1 MGLFSRS
8 KEGGM
13 MDVIRCD
20 EPEYLIWK
28 WRPAGNEANTTKK
41 ENAIR
46 YGSSLRVKDG
56 EVAVFVYS
64 QKDGP
69 VQDYIVG
76 PYDETIKTANFP
88 VLSSIVGLA
97 YAGDTPFQAEVYF
110 INLAGNIQIK
120 FGIPYFDVRDWNPSL
135 KISRLTAPVAV
146 RGTLTF
152 NITDY
157 KAFIKL
163 NRLINFELDT
173 FKNQMKDDLTK
184 EIKKIVTNVPNQ
196 LQVPLIAINEKLAE
210 IESYT
215 VPLVKNNLE
224 SLYGITIKSLAI
236 ADVEIDKDSEDYKK
250 LEKVTSQQ
258 DERSLDAQFNSNL
271 KILEGQTDTTIQN
284 MVDMQA
290 INAVNMEDSLR
301 IQREEMQRAQQL
313 QTETNFFDTHKLN
326 IQTDAQKT
334 ILTSAADSLGAMGN
348 MNLGGGGGGGM
359 NPAGMMTGMMMGGAM
374 GGQMANMMNNMGNNM
389 QQNMQSGPGAMPP
402 NTGQAGGP
410 PPPPQ
415 SAFHISINGQQAGPF
430 NIQQL
435 QQLVMN
441 GQLTP
446 ATFVWKTG
454 MAEWAEANK
463 LIELQQLFNAAPPPP
478 PPPPVG

>member
-1 MGLFSRS
+1 
-8 KEGGM
+8 
-13 MDVIRCD
+13 
-20 EPEYLIWK
+20 
-28 WRPAGNEANTTKK
+28 
-41 ENAIR
+41 
-46 YGSSLRVKDG
+46 
-56 EVAVFVYS
+56 
-64 QKDGP
+64 
-69 VQDYIVG
+69 
-76 PYDETIKTANFP
+76 
-88 VLSSIVGLA
+88 
-97 YAGDTPFQAEVYF
+97 
-110 INLAGNIQIK
+110 
-120 FGIPYFDVRDWNPSL
+120 
-135 KISRLTAPVAV
+135 
-146 RGTLTF
+146 
-152 NITDY
+152 
-157 KAFIKL
+157 
-163 NRLINFELDT
+163 
-173 FKNQMKDDLTK
+173 MKDDLTK
-184 EIKKIVTNVPNQ
+184 DIKKIVTNVPNQ

-271 KILEGQTDTTIQN
+271 RILEGQTDTTIQN

-348 MNLGGGGGGGM
+348 MNLGGSGGGM

-389 QQNMQSGPGAMPP
+389 QQNIQGVPGTMPP
-402 NTGQAGGP
+402 SGQAGGP

-430 NIQQL
+430 NMQQL

-441 GQLTP
+441 GQLTTT
-446 ATFVWKTG
+446 TFVWKTG

-478 PPPPVG
+478 PPPVG

>member
-1 MGLFSRS
+1 MGLFSRN

-13 MDVIRCD
+13 MDMIRCD

-28 WRPAGNEANTTKK
+28 WRPTGNDANDTKK
-41 ENAIR
+41 ENSIR

-69 VQDYIVG
+69 MQDYIIG
-76 PYDETIKTANFP
+76 PYDEFIKTANFP
-88 VLSSIVGLA
+88 ILSSIVGLA
-97 YAGDTPFQAEVYF
+97 YAGGTPFQAEVYF

-120 FGIPYFDVRDWNPSL
+120 FGIPYFDVRDWNPLL
-135 KISRLTAPVAV
+135 KTSRLTAPVAV

-152 NITDY
+152 KITDF
-157 KAFIKL
+157 KEFIKL
-163 NRLINFELDT
+163 NRLVNFELET
-173 FKNQMKDDLTK
+173 FKERIKSDLTK

-210 IESYT
+210 IDAYT
-215 VPLVKNNLE
+215 TPSVKNNLQTI
-224 SLYGITIKSLAI
+224 YGITVVSLAI
-236 ADVEIDKDSEDYKK
+236 DAVEINKESPEYKQ
-250 LEKVTSQQ
+250 LEKVTSLQ
-258 DERSLDAQFNSNL
+258 DERSLDAQLNSNL
-271 KILEGQTDTTIQN
+271 KILDGQTGTTIQN
-284 MVDMQA
+284 LVDMQA
-290 INAVNMEDSLR
+290 LNAANLTESLK

-313 QTETNFFDTHKLN
+313 QTETNYFDTHKLN

-348 MNLGGGGGGGM
+348 MNLGGGGGGM
-359 NPAGMMTGMMMGGAM
+359 NPAGMMTGMIMGGAM
-374 GGQMANMMNNMGNNM
+374 GGQMANLMNNMGNNM
-389 QQNMQSGPGAMPP
+389 QQNTQTGFGGIP
-402 NTGQAGGP
+402 NNAANAGGP

-415 SAFHISINGQQAGPF
+415 SAFFIAVNGQQAGPF

-435 QQLVMN
+435 QQLAIN
-441 GQLTP
+441 GQFTP
-446 ATFVWKTG
+446 STFVWKAG

-463 LIELQQLFNAAPPPP
+463 LVELQQLFHATPPP

>member
-1 MGLFSRS
+1 MGLFSSS

-13 MDVIRCD
+13 MDMIRCD
-20 EPEYLIWK
+20 EQEYLIWK
-28 WRPAGNEANTTKK
+28 WRPLGNEANSTKK
-41 ENAIR
+41 ENSIR

-69 VQDYIVG
+69 VQDYIIG

-97 YAGDTPFQAEVYF
+97 YAGGTPFQAEVYY

-120 FGIPYFDVRDWNPSL
+120 FGIPYFDVFDPRFLDFGVPM
-135 KISRLTAPVAV
+135 AV
-146 RGTLTF
+146 RGSITF

-157 KAFIKL
+157 QGFIKL
-163 NRLINFELDT
+163 NRLINFELET
-173 FKNQMKDDLTK
+173 FKQQIKDGVTK
-184 EIKKIVTNVPNQ
+184 YVKGVVSNVPAELN
-196 LQVPLIAINEKLAE
+196 VPVVQIERKILEINDWVGQRVKAS
-210 IESYT
+210 IEADFG
-215 VPLVKNNLE
+215 VN
-224 SLYGITIKSLAI
+224 IKRLDISDI
-236 ADVEIDKDSEDYKK
+236 EIDKENESYSK
-250 LEKVTSQQ
+250 LRELTANITEAYTKSQAGVNITTM
-258 DERSLDAQFNSNL
+258 EAQAAVNI
-271 KILEGQTDTTIQN
+271 KN
-284 MVDMQA
+284 MADMQA
-290 INAVNMEDSLR
+290 INAGNMDESLR

-348 MNLGGGGGGGM
+348 MNMGSGGGGM

-389 QQNMQSGPGAMPP
+389 QQNMQPGTGGSNVPP
-402 NTGQAGGP
+402 AGGP

-415 SAFHISINGQQAGPF
+415 SAFHISVNGQQAGPF
-430 NIQQL
+430 NMQQL
-435 QQLVMN
+435 QQLVMS
-441 GQLTP
+441 GQLT
-446 ATFVWKTG
+446 ASTFVWKTG
-454 MAEWAEANK
+454 MAEWTEANK
-463 LIELQQLFNAAPPPP
+463 LIELEQLFNAAPPPP
-478 PPPPVG
+478 PPPVG

>member
-135 KISRLTAPVAV
+135 KVSRLTAPVAV

-184 EIKKIVTNVPNQ
+184 DIKKIVTNVPNQ

-271 KILEGQTDTTIQN
+271 RILEGQTDTTIQN

-348 MNLGGGGGGGM
+348 MNLGGSGGGM

-389 QQNMQSGPGAMPP
+389 QQNIQGVPGTMPP
-402 NTGQAGGP
+402 SGQAGGP

-430 NIQQL
+430 NMQQL

-441 GQLTP
+441 GQLTTT
-446 ATFVWKTG
+446 TFVWKTG

-478 PPPPVG
+478 PPPVG

>member
-1 MGLFSRS
+1 MGLFNSS

-13 MDVIRCD
+13 MDMIRCD
-20 EPEYLIWK
+20 EQEYLIWK
-28 WRPAGNEANTTKK
+28 WRPLGNEANSTKK
-41 ENAIR
+41 ENSIR

-69 VQDYIVG
+69 MQDYIIG
-76 PYDETIKTANFP
+76 PFDETIKTANFP
-88 VLSSIVGLA
+88 VLSSIIGLA
-97 YAGDTPFQAEVYF
+97 YAGGTPFQAEVYF

-120 FGIPYFDVRDWNPSL
+120 FGIPYFDVFDPRFLDFGVPM
-135 KISRLTAPVAV
+135 AV
-146 RGTLTF
+146 RGSITF

-157 KAFIKL
+157 QGFIKL
-163 NRLINFELDT
+163 NRLINFELET
-173 FKNQMKDDLTK
+173 FKQQIKDGVTK
-184 EIKKIVTNVPNQ
+184 YVKGVVANVPGELN
-196 LQVPLIAINEKLAE
+196 VPVVQIERKILEINDWVGQRVKAS
-210 IESYT
+210 IESDFG
-215 VPLVKNNLE
+215 VN
-224 SLYGITIKSLAI
+224 IKRLDISDI
-236 ADVEIDKDSEDYKK
+236 EIDKENESYSK
-250 LEKVTSQQ
+250 LREITANITEAYTKTQAGVNITTM
-258 DERSLDAQFNSNL
+258 EAQAAVNI
-271 KILEGQTDTTIQN
+271 KN
-284 MVDMQA
+284 MADMQS
-290 INAVNMEDSLR
+290 INAGNMEESLR

-348 MNLGGGGGGGM
+348 MNMGSGGGGM

-389 QQNMQSGPGAMPP
+389 QQNMQAGTGAPSVPP
-402 NTGQAGGP
+402 GGP

-415 SAFHISINGQQAGPF
+415 SAFHISVNGQQAGPD
-430 NIQQL
+430 NMQQVQQL
-435 QQLVMN
+435 LMR

-446 ATFVWKTG
+446 STFVWKTG
-454 MAEWAEANK
+454 MAEWTEANK

-478 PPPPVG
+478 PPVG

>member
-1 MGLFSRS
+1 MGLFNSS

-13 MDVIRCD
+13 MDMIRCD

-28 WRPAGNEANTTKK
+28 WRPLGNEANNTKK
-41 ENAIR
+41 ENSIR

-69 VQDYIVG
+69 VQDYIIG

-97 YAGDTPFQAEVYF
+97 YAGGTPFQAEVYY

-120 FGIPYFDVRDWNPSL
+120 FGIPYFDVFDPRFLDFGVPM
-135 KISRLTAPVAV
+135 AV
-146 RGTLTF
+146 RGSITF

-157 KAFIKL
+157 QGFIKL
-163 NRLINFELDT
+163 NRLINFELET
-173 FKNQMKDDLTK
+173 FKQQIKDGVTK
-184 EIKKIVTNVPNQ
+184 YVKGVVSNVPAELN
-196 LQVPLIAINEKLAE
+196 VPVVQIERKILEINDWVGQRVKAS
-210 IESYT
+210 IEADFG
-215 VPLVKNNLE
+215 VN
-224 SLYGITIKSLAI
+224 IKRLDISDI
-236 ADVEIDKDSEDYKK
+236 EIDKENESYSK
-250 LEKVTSQQ
+250 LRELTANITEAYTKSQAGVNITTM
-258 DERSLDAQFNSNL
+258 EAQAAINI
-271 KILEGQTDTTIQN
+271 KN
-284 MVDMQA
+284 MADMQA
-290 INAVNMEDSLR
+290 INAGNMDESLR

-348 MNLGGGGGGGM
+348 MNMGSGGGGM

-389 QQNMQSGPGAMPP
+389 QQNMQPGTGGSNVPP
-402 NTGQAGGP
+402 AGGP

-415 SAFHISINGQQAGPF
+415 SAFHISVNGQQAGPF
-430 NIQQL
+430 NMQQL
-435 QQLVMN
+435 QQLVMS

-446 ATFVWKTG
+446 STFVWKTG
-454 MAEWAEANK
+454 MAEWTEANK

-478 PPPPVG
+478 PPPVG

>member
-1 MGLFSRS
+1 MGLFNSS

-13 MDVIRCD
+13 MDMIRCD
-20 EPEYLIWK
+20 EQEYLIWK
-28 WRPAGNEANTTKK
+28 WRPLGNEANSTKK
-41 ENAIR
+41 ENSIR

-69 VQDYIVG
+69 MQDYIIG
-76 PYDETIKTANFP
+76 PFDETIKTANFP
-88 VLSSIVGLA
+88 VLSSIIGLA
-97 YAGDTPFQAEVYF
+97 YAGGTPFQAEVYF

-120 FGIPYFDVRDWNPSL
+120 FGIPYFDVFDPRFLDFGVPM
-135 KISRLTAPVAV
+135 AV
-146 RGTLTF
+146 RGSITF

-157 KAFIKL
+157 QGFIKL
-163 NRLINFELDT
+163 NRLINFELET
-173 FKNQMKDDLTK
+173 FKQQIKDGVTK
-184 EIKKIVTNVPNQ
+184 YVKGVVANVPGELN
-196 LQVPLIAINEKLAE
+196 VPVVQIERKILEINDWVGQRVKAS
-210 IESYT
+210 IESDFG
-215 VPLVKNNLE
+215 VN
-224 SLYGITIKSLAI
+224 IKRLDISDI
-236 ADVEIDKDSEDYKK
+236 EIDKENESYSK
-250 LEKVTSQQ
+250 LREITANITEAYTKTQAGVNITTM
-258 DERSLDAQFNSNL
+258 EAQAAVNI
-271 KILEGQTDTTIQN
+271 KN
-284 MVDMQA
+284 MADMQS
-290 INAVNMEDSLR
+290 INAGNMEESLR

-348 MNLGGGGGGGM
+348 MNMGSGGGGM

-389 QQNMQSGPGAMPP
+389 QQNMQAGTGAPSVPP
-402 NTGQAGGP
+402 GGP

-415 SAFHISINGQQAGPF
+415 SAFHISVNGQQAGPY
-430 NIQQL
+430 NMQQL
-435 QQLVMN
+435 QQLLMS

-446 ATFVWKTG
+446 STFVWKTG
-454 MAEWAEANK
+454 MAEWTEANK

-478 PPPPVG
+478 PPVG

>member
-1 MGLFSRS
+1 MGLFNSS

-13 MDVIRCD
+13 MDMIRCD
-20 EPEYLIWK
+20 EQEYLIWK
-28 WRPAGNEANTTKK
+28 WRPLGNEPNSTKK
-41 ENAIR
+41 ENSIR

-69 VQDYIVG
+69 MQDYIIG
-76 PYDETIKTANFP
+76 PFDETIKTANFP

-97 YAGDTPFQAEVYF
+97 YAGGTPFQAEVYF

-120 FGIPYFDVRDWNPSL
+120 FGIPYFDVFDPRFLDFGVPM
-135 KISRLTAPVAV
+135 AV
-146 RGTLTF
+146 RGSITF

-157 KAFIKL
+157 QGFIKL
-163 NRLINFELDT
+163 NRLINFELET
-173 FKNQMKDDLTK
+173 FKQQIKDGVTK
-184 EIKKIVTNVPNQ
+184 YVKGVVANVPGELN
-196 LQVPLIAINEKLAE
+196 VPVVQIERKILEINDWVGQRVKASIESDFGVNIKRLDISDIE
-210 IESYT
+210 IDKENESYT
-215 VPLVKNNLE
+215 KLREITANITEAYTKTQAGVNITTMEAQAAVNIKNM
-224 SLYGITIKSLAI
+224 A
-236 ADVEIDKDSEDYKK
+236 
-250 LEKVTSQQ
+250 
-258 DERSLDAQFNSNL
+258 
-271 KILEGQTDTTIQN
+271 
-284 MVDMQA
+284 DMQS
-290 INAVNMEDSLR
+290 INAGNMEESLR

-348 MNLGGGGGGGM
+348 MNMGSGGGGM

-389 QQNMQSGPGAMPP
+389 QQNMQAGTGLPSGPP
-402 NTGQAGGP
+402 AGGP
-410 PPPPQ
+410 PLPPQ
-415 SAFHISINGQQAGPF
+415 SAFHISINGQQAGPY
-430 NIQQL
+430 NMQQL
-435 QQLVMN
+435 QQLVMS

-454 MAEWAEANK
+454 MAEWTEANK

-478 PPPPVG
+478 PPPVG

>member
-1 MGLFSRS
+1 MGLFNSS

-13 MDVIRCD
+13 MDMIRCD
-20 EPEYLIWK
+20 EQEYLIWK
-28 WRPAGNEANTTKK
+28 WRPLGNEANSTKK
-41 ENAIR
+41 ENSIR

-69 VQDYIVG
+69 MQDYIIG
-76 PYDETIKTANFP
+76 PFDETIKTANFP
-88 VLSSIVGLA
+88 VLSSIIGLA
-97 YAGDTPFQAEVYF
+97 YAGGTPFQAEVYF

-120 FGIPYFDVRDWNPSL
+120 FGIPYFDVFDPRFLDFGVPM
-135 KISRLTAPVAV
+135 AV
-146 RGTLTF
+146 RGSITF

-157 KAFIKL
+157 QGFIKL
-163 NRLINFELDT
+163 NRLINFELET
-173 FKNQMKDDLTK
+173 FKQQIKDGVTK
-184 EIKKIVTNVPNQ
+184 YVKGVVANVPGELN
-196 LQVPLIAINEKLAE
+196 VPVVQIERKILEINDWVGQRVKAS
-210 IESYT
+210 IESDFG
-215 VPLVKNNLE
+215 VN
-224 SLYGITIKSLAI
+224 IKRLDISDI
-236 ADVEIDKDSEDYKK
+236 EIDKENESYSK
-250 LEKVTSQQ
+250 LREITANITEAYTKTQAGVNITTM
-258 DERSLDAQFNSNL
+258 EAQAAVNI
-271 KILEGQTDTTIQN
+271 KN
-284 MVDMQA
+284 MADMQS
-290 INAVNMEDSLR
+290 INAGNMEESLR

-348 MNLGGGGGGGM
+348 MNMGSGGGGM

-389 QQNMQSGPGAMPP
+389 QQNMQAGTGAPSVPP
-402 NTGQAGGP
+402 GGP

-415 SAFHISINGQQAGPF
+415 SAFHISVNGQQAGPY
-430 NIQQL
+430 NMQQL
-435 QQLVMN
+435 QQLVMS

-454 MAEWAEANK
+454 MAEWTEANK

-478 PPPPVG
+478 PPVG

>member
-1 MGLFSRS
+1 MGLFNSS

-13 MDVIRCD
+13 MDMIRCD
-20 EPEYLIWK
+20 EQEYLIWK
-28 WRPAGNEANTTKK
+28 WRPLGNEPNSTKK
-41 ENAIR
+41 ENSIR

-69 VQDYIVG
+69 MQDYIIG
-76 PYDETIKTANFP
+76 PFDETIKTANFP
-88 VLSSIVGLA
+88 VLSSIIGLA
-97 YAGDTPFQAEVYF
+97 YAGGTPFQAEVYF

-120 FGIPYFDVRDWNPSL
+120 FGIPYFDVFDPRFLDFGVPM
-135 KISRLTAPVAV
+135 AV
-146 RGTLTF
+146 RGSITF

-157 KAFIKL
+157 QGFIKL
-163 NRLINFELDT
+163 NRLINFELET
-173 FKNQMKDDLTK
+173 FKQQIKDGVTK
-184 EIKKIVTNVPNQ
+184 YVKGVVANVPGELN
-196 LQVPLIAINEKLAE
+196 VPVVQIERKILEINDWVGQRVKASIEGDFGVNIKRLDISDIE
-210 IESYT
+210 IDKENESYT
-215 VPLVKNNLE
+215 KLREITANITEAYTKTQAGVNITTMEAQAAVNIKNM
-224 SLYGITIKSLAI
+224 A
-236 ADVEIDKDSEDYKK
+236 
-250 LEKVTSQQ
+250 
-258 DERSLDAQFNSNL
+258 
-271 KILEGQTDTTIQN
+271 
-284 MVDMQA
+284 DMQS
-290 INAVNMEDSLR
+290 INAGNMEESLR

-348 MNLGGGGGGGM
+348 MNMGSGGGGM

-389 QQNMQSGPGAMPP
+389 QQNMQAGTGVPSGPP
-402 NTGQAGGP
+402 AGGP

-415 SAFHISINGQQAGPF
+415 SAFHISINGQQAGPY
-430 NIQQL
+430 NMQQL
-435 QQLVMN
+435 QQLVMS

-454 MAEWAEANK
+454 MAEWTEANK
-463 LIELQQLFNAAPPPP
+463 LIELQQIFNAAPPPP
-478 PPPPVG
+478 PPPVG